1 MQRSNSNVVGRV
13 EDWRGNPLGEP
24 LSVSGVSPFV
34 PGVEYTV
41 IPFPAPASSHAACG
55 FPALRAPAHFTSK
68 FMGPHELGV
77 LSTTLIDR
85 TRDRHQTTQAYR
97 TANAYST
104 VSSQSPG
111 AKAPRRFSLRLD
123 VKLSPQILQ
132 TYRWFY
138 HLTAASHVVESM
150 MCSRAPLLDRHYPV
164 STLIRTQPPP
174 SRLWPISRGNRLY
187 GLPCSSHFCLGR
199 GRLLQLL
206 SMPLSPCYPYH
217 PAGGARLN
225 SQSATHP
232 AAFASP

>member
-1 MQRSNSNVVGRV
+1 
-13 EDWRGNPLGEP
+13 
-24 LSVSGVSPFV
+24 
-34 PGVEYTV
+34 
-41 IPFPAPASSHAACG
+41 
-55 FPALRAPAHFTSK
+55 
-68 FMGPHELGV
+68 MGPDELGV
-77 LSTTLIDR
+77 LSTTLADM

-123 VKLSPQILQ
+123 VELSPQILQ

-164 STLIRTQPPP
+164 STLIRTRPPP

-232 AAFASP
+232 AAFARPQRARPPGLFLSGPLAGLLALWPGDSLTILTMALSVSFTSFVSSTGVTQATGR